1 MARAGGDLV
10 RTEELVMRFHSPEP
24 AVGTIRTSDG
34 RQADLFNEHDYPV
47 QAVCRV
53 CGEPIRS
60 GSLLRPFAHLDEETL
75 LL

>member
-1 MARAGGDLV
+1 V
-10 RTEELVMRFHSPEP
+10 RGEELVIRFHSPEP

-34 RQADLFNEHDYPV
+34 RQADLFNEGHYPV

-60 GSLLRPFAHLDEETL
+60 DSFLRPFAHLDEETGL
-75 LL
+75 L